1 VPRDAVQRWRL
12 VVARAA
18 IGAEAGQRE
27 QLAAWEATLVASGLP
42 VAGLDASKPKPRFA
56 PAAPLSG
63 SIPGDAE
70 LVDVWLVARLPRW
83 RVREAL
89 APLMPPGHRLVDVYD
104 VWLGE
109 PALPGR
115 VVASV
120 YRVSLDEEDINL
132 ADVRA
137 AATALLDAATLP
149 RERSK
154 GEAVVAYDLRPF
166 IDGVEVVET
175 GDGPIVRLVL
185 RHDPEKGIGR
195 PEELLAALAE
205 AMGTQ
210 LRVTSIVRESL
221 VLGTPPPPSPQ
232 TPRRTGLRPGP
243 RGGAPAG
250 R

>member
-1 VPRDAVQRWRL
+1 VSRDAVQRWRL

-27 QLAAWEATLVASGLP
+27 QLASWEATLAACGLP
-42 VAGLDASKPKPRFA
+42 VAGLDAPKPKPRFA
-56 PAAPLSG
+56 PGAPLAG
-63 SIPGDAE
+63 SIPGEAE
-70 LVDVWLVARLPRW
+70 LVDVWLVERLPRW

-89 APLMPPGHRLVDVYD
+89 VPVMPGGHRLVDVYD

-120 YRVSLDEEDINL
+120 YRVSLEREAVDVTQ
-132 ADVRA
+132 VRA
-137 AATALLDAATLP
+137 ATTALLDAATLP

-154 GEAVVAYDLRPF
+154 GDAVVAYDLRPF
-166 IDGVEVVET
+166 VDGLEVVET
-175 GDGPIVRLVL
+175 GQGPVLRMVL

-205 AMGTQ
+205 AVGTQ
-210 LRVTSIVRESL
+210 LPVTSIVRESL
-221 VLGTPPPPSPQ
+221 VLGTPPPSPS
-232 TPRRTGLRPGP
+232 TTRKTGLRHGP
-243 RGGAPAG
+243 RGNASAG